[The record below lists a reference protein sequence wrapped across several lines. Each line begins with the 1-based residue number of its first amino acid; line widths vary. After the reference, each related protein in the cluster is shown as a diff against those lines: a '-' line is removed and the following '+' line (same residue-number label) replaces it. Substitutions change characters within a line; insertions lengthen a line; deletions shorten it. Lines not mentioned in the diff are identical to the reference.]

1 MAHFGD
7 KLREERV
14 KQNLSQQDL
23 ADYVGCSQVAIAKFE
38 TNAVA
43 PNVYVAWKLAQ
54 KLNKSLDEMMR
65 A

>member
-14 KQNLSQQDL
+14 KKKLTQQDL
-23 ADYVGCSQVAIAKFE
+23 AECVGCTQTAIAKFE
-38 TNAVA
+38 TNAIA
-43 PNVYVAWKLAQ
+43 PNVYIAYKLAQ
-54 KLNKSLDEMMR
+54 KLEISLDEMMR